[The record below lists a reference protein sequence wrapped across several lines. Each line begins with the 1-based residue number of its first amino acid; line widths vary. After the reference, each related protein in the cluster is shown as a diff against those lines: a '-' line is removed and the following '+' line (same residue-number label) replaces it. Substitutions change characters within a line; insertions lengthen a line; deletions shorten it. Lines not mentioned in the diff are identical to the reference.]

1 MERAAA
7 ADALTVGRHVAT
19 DNPRLMHSDSGD
31 FLSIIDR
38 RKNGHIGITLA
49 AAWAAYLAQLLKRT

>member
-19 DNPRLMHSDSGD
+19 DNPRFMHPDSGD
-31 FLSIIDR
+31 FLSIVDR
-38 RKNGHIGITLA
+38 RKDGHIGITLA
-49 AAWAAYLAQLLKRT
+49 AARASDLA